1 MDGSRF
7 DAFSRS
13 LVTSPSRRGALRL
26 LAGSALSGLLTWD
39 PQSADAKKKPKVT
52 LCHQGQ
58 TISVSKKAKK
68 KHLKHGDTLGACA
81 PAPPPGPRCP
91 QPAAPHFCA
100 SANTC
105 VPACPSGA
113 IFDAASCTCVC
124 TAPSACCQCANGAC
138 FQGPEVA
145 TDEACSDKC
154 RSVES
159 SNQNWES
166 AQGETYERTVVCSA
180 AGRCTETCRAV
191 TCGTANACTASAA
204 CVGGGQCF
212 QPDGG
217 GPSRCGEVGP
227 SSCGY
232 TSHQQCADAF
242 GQGAFLVRFTPN
254 ARCHCG
260 AGSPL
265 TTFCAIP
272 S

>member
-7 DAFSRS
+7 DALSRS
-13 LVTSPSRRGALRL
+13 LVSSPSRRGALRL
-26 LAGSALSGLLTWD
+26 LAGSALSGWLAWD
-39 PQSADAKKKPKVT
+39 SQPADAKKKHKVT

-81 PAPPPGPRCP
+81 RCP

-105 VPACPSGA
+105 VPACPSGTV
-113 IFDAASCTCVC
+113 FDPTSCTCVC
-124 TAPSACCQCANGAC
+124 TAPSACCRCANGAC
-138 FQGPEVA
+138 FQGPEVTTFA
-145 TDEACSDKC
+145 ACQDRCQSVGSSD
-154 RSVES
+154 
-159 SNQNWES
+159 QNWES
-166 AQGETYERTVVCSA
+166 AQGATYERTVVCSA
-180 AGRCTETCRAV
+180 AGLCTETCRAV
-191 TCGTANACTASAA
+191 TCGTANACTAISDCA
-204 CVGGGQCF
+204 GGGQCF

-217 GPSRCGEVGP
+217 GPSRCGEVAP
-227 SSCGY
+227 ASCGY
-232 TSHQQCADAF
+232 ASHRQCADDF

-272 S
+272 A